1 MTTPYLSICVP
12 SRNRQRY
19 FKELIAALLASPRAD
34 VQFVLADNSD
44 DGAEMAEFFAARPDP
59 RVTFLPSQPR
69 VLSMQENWERAVDAA
84 IGDWVSVIGDDD
96 HIDPDLA
103 DALRLAEA
111 LKPGVE
117 AFAWSNLHYVWRTPE
132 AGRQS
137 VRLPVKATLHDMP
150 PWFVRR
156 RAFGWAD
163 ASATI
168 VSGFS
173 IYHAALSRR
182 LLRRI
187 RRRFGDVWFG
197 HPIVDYDAA
206 LKTAAEGEAFVY
218 CTRPFSTFGAC
229 PEANSAALYN
239 LKMLREAHDRF
250 DRETGRETDRDPWL
264 ADFPFPTTLGLPAA
278 VGQVQMWLVHAHGVA
293 MEPGWEANFARA
305 CAAYCRG
312 FADKEDYDTITREL
326 AKVFARW
333 RGGAFASAF
342 RPEFQPAFT
351 GDVFT
356 GLSGDGLFVADDIG
370 GARSP
375 SEFYAVV
382 NRLLERPTEI
392 KPELRSAGREFALL
406 NSL

>member
-19 FKELIAALLASPRAD
+19 FKELILSLLASPRAD

-44 DGAEMAEFFAARPDP
+44 DAEDMAAFVTARPDP
-59 RVTFLPSQPR
+59 RVTFLPSADR

-84 IGDWVSVIGDDD
+84 VGDWVSVIGDDD
-96 HIDPDLA
+96 QIDPDLVE
-103 DALRLAEA
+103 ALKLAEA
-111 LKPGVE
+111 LKPGLD
-117 AFAWSNLHYVWRTPE
+117 AFAWTNLHYGWRTLETP
-132 AGRQS
+132 RHT
-137 VRLPVKATLHDMP
+137 VRLPVKATFHDMP
-150 PWFVRR
+150 AWFVRR

-182 LLRRI
+182 LLNRI
-187 RRRFGDVWFG
+187 RKRFGDVWFG

-229 PEANSAALYN
+229 PEANSAALYD
-239 LKMLREAHDRF
+239 LRKLREAHDRF

-264 ADFPFPTTLGLPAA
+264 SDFPFPTTLGLPAA
-278 VGQVQMWLVHAHGVA
+278 VGQVQMWLAHAHGVA
-293 MEPGWEANFARA
+293 MEPGWEVNFARA

-312 FADKEDYDTITREL
+312 FADKNDFEIISAALRT
-326 AKVFARW
+326 AFARW
-333 RGGAFASAF
+333 RGGAFAAAF
-342 RPEFQPAFT
+342 QPEFQSRPS

-356 GLSGDGLFVADDIG
+356 GLSGDALHVADDIC
-370 GARSP
+370 GAATP
-375 SEFYAVV
+375 TAFYAVV
-382 NRLLERPTEI
+382 NGLLERPSEI